1 MPSLVCVICVFERF
15 LIRSTVFQVY
25 LTLSKL
31 AKGNMSLNSKIDR
44 LTGIVLNL
52 QNPHQ
57 DETQSLG
64 EQIKLE
70 SDRRAQQFA
79 TLEAR
84 LSLLESKFE
93 TLASSSSNKVKI
105 VDNGSPTKVTKDA
118 PKLIMARDSKAP
130 GIETPKLGAPKG
142 LNRSGLTSM
151 LQQPIPKAQVPSA
164 KGKSKRVFTELGMS
178 YSQAAMLLITH
189 KVIRPI
195 SPLQEPAEKPAWCD
209 SSEFC
214 LYHECKGHSTEDCY
228 RLKHKIQDLLD
239 TGSLPDPT
247 TWSY

>member
-1 MPSLVCVICVFERF
+1 MS
-15 LIRSTVFQVY
+15 
-25 LTLSKL
+25 
-31 AKGNMSLNSKIDR
+31 MSLDSKIDR

-57 DETQSLG
+57 DEAQSLV
-64 EQIKLE
+64 EQIQQE
-70 SDRRAQQFA
+70 SDKRAQQFA

-84 LSLLESKFE
+84 LSLLESKYE
-93 TLASSSSNKVKI
+93 TLASSLTNKVKI
-105 VDNGSPTKVTKDA
+105 VDNGSPFKVTEEA
-118 PKLIMARDSKAP
+118 PKLILACDSKAP
-130 GIETPKLGAPKG
+130 RNETPKLGAPKVP
-142 LNRSGLTSM
+142 NHSRLTSM
-151 LQQPIPKAQVPSA
+151 LKQPVPKSQVPST
-164 KGKSKRVFTELGMS
+164 KGKSKRVFTKLGMS

-195 SPLQEPAEKPAWCD
+195 SPMQEPAEKPVWWD

-214 LYHECKGHSTEDCY
+214 LYHEGNGHSTEDCY

-239 TGSLPDPT
+239 AGSLPDPT